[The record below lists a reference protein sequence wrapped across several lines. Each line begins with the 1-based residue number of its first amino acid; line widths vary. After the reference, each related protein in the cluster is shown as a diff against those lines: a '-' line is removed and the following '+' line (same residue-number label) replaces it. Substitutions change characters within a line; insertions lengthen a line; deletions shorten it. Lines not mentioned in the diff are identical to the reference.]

1 MVKYLS
7 LAQILNLKCKFMQ
20 TYVRISK
27 HGVLEFTC
35 LRGQY
40 LCTDN
45 ERKLALP
52 ARALE
57 LQYCMSTDIG
67 ALALDGFLLQLHSV
81 DDHPNCSSL
90 HGRQAVQRVLE
101 QRAGEAGCTMLEQRA
116 FRKKMSL
123 ALSLL
128 YPNGKAMWPRQVAS
142 EVDADGALS
151 LLRQPATENI

>member
-116 FRKKMSL
+116 FRKKNVFGFVF
-123 ALSLL
+123 AL
-128 YPNGKAMWPRQVAS
+128 PERQSNVAS
-142 EVDADGALS
+142 PGS
-151 LLRQPATENI
+151 L